1 LFFITPYGFVSMSPP
16 AINPMKTARGL
27 LRPVLPSF
35 FALLIH
41 AHGALA
47 DDQLVSSLTDSGPGS
62 LRSALALAA
71 SRPGAETLTFAPAL
85 SGQTITLNSQLSI
98 NDLDG
103 ITVDASTLPG
113 GLTLTDT
120 GDVNHRLISV
130 EGGIATLRALTMA
143 NGGGNS
149 FATNTGTGGALLNN
163 GTLFLDQ
170 CTFLGNTASS
180 GGAVFNSTTSDFTT
194 TRIILN
200 RCTLSG
206 NTATSQGGAITNHN
220 GRSTLRHCTISG
232 NNAPADSG
240 SGVTSLGNTL
250 TETVV
255 QYCIVAANADSNV
268 HFVQGGA
275 NSFTSQGYNLIG
287 TGNATGDFNQP
298 GDQINPSN
306 LNLSPLNNYGG
317 PSQTIAL
324 QPLSAAR
331 NAALGST
338 ATSDQRGFPIIGAPD
353 IGAYEAGTTKSFNA
367 WISEALPAS
376 TPSPQYAG
384 NFDFDGDGQS
394 NALEYATLGN
404 PLVPGSGQNLTLARN
419 AAGTQ
424 ATLVMPY
431 RYSAPD
437 LTYTIE
443 RSTSLAAWTP
453 IANMESGTNLFYPT
467 TGISL
472 TANNN
477 VSVTFTD
484 TFIPGQPRVFYR
496 LNATVKTP

>member
-1 LFFITPYGFVSMSPP
+1 MKIT
-16 AINPMKTARGL
+16 RGL

-35 FALLIH
+35 FVLLAN

-47 DDQLVSSLTDSGPGS
+47 DEQIVSSLADSGTGS
-62 LRSALALAA
+62 LRNALALAA
-71 SRPGAETLTFAPAL
+71 SRPGAETITFAPSL
-85 SGQTITLNSQLSI
+85 SGQTITLNSQISI
-98 NDLDG
+98 NDPDG

-120 GDVNHRLISV
+120 GNVNHRLIFV
-130 EGGIATLRALTMA
+130 GGGIATLRALTMA

-149 FATNTGTGGALLNN
+149 FAANAGTGGAVLNN
-163 GTLFLDQ
+163 GTLLLDQ
-170 CTFLGNTASS
+170 CALLGNTASS
-180 GGAVFNSTTSDFTT
+180 GGAVFSSTTSDFTT
-194 TRIILN
+194 TRILLN

-206 NTATSQGGAITNHN
+206 NTATIRGGAITNNN
-220 GRSTLRHCTISG
+220 GQTTLRHCTISG

-240 SGVTSLGNTL
+240 SGVASLGNTL

-255 QYCIVAANADSNV
+255 QYCIIAENTNGNV
-268 HFVQGGA
+268 QFVQGTA
-275 NSFTSQGYNLIG
+275 NSFTSLGWNLIG
-287 TGNATGDFNQP
+287 TGNAIGDFNQT

-306 LNLSPLNNYGG
+306 LNLSPLNNNGG

-324 QPLSAAR
+324 RPLSAAR
-331 NAALGST
+331 NAAIGST

-367 WISEALPAS
+367 WISETLPAT

-404 PLVPGSGQNLTLARN
+404 PMVPGSGQNLTLSRN

-431 RYSAPD
+431 RYGAPD

-443 RSTSLAAWTP
+443 RSTNLGSWTP
-453 IANMESGTNLFYPT
+453 VANVDSGTNLFYPT
-467 TGISL
+467 TGVMLSVSTERSIS
-472 TANNN
+472 
-477 VSVTFTD
+477 FTD

-496 LNATVKTP
+496 LNATVKAP